1 MTTLEIASTTHQAAR
16 CFTSNSDGSV
26 AIECAVAGA
35 PIGAGVFVGVT
46 MLSGAVTDIFGCV
59 IVAFNS

>member
-1 MTTLEIASTTHQAAR
+1 MTTLEIASTTRQAAR

-26 AIECAVAGA
+26 TIEYVLAGA
-35 PIGAGVFVGVT
+35 PIGAGVLVGVT

-59 IVAFNS
+59 IAAFNS

>member
-1 MTTLEIASTTHQAAR
+1 MTTLEIANRTRQTAG

-26 AIECAVAGA
+26 AIEYVVAGA
-35 PIGAGVFVGVT
+35 PLGAGVLVGVT

-59 IVAFNS
+59 IAAFNS

>member
-1 MTTLEIASTTHQAAR
+1 MTTLEIASTTRQAAR
-16 CFTSNSDGSV
+16 CFMSNSDGSV
-26 AIECAVAGA
+26 AIEYVVAGA

-59 IVAFNS
+59 IAAFNS